1 MIKISKER
9 VRQIETKALEKL
21 KIKSEEDSILIKKLN
36 IELSNKEIDVLI
48 VALGEMRLP
57 KDDSVSVSKLMKH
70 LKTSR
75 GSPTFS

>member
-1 MIKISKER
+1 MN
-9 VRQIETKALEKL
+9 
-21 KIKSEEDSILIKKLN
+21 N

-75 GSPTFS
+75 GSPDY

>member
-1 MIKISKER
+1 MN
-9 VRQIETKALEKL
+9 
-21 KIKSEEDSILIKKLN
+21 N

-57 KDDSVSVSKLMKH
+57 KDDSVRVSKLMKH

-75 GSPTFS
+75 GSPNY